1 MKCHQEYIL
10 PNIGDILGP
19 TKSLSATPYKFPK
32 SFARLFQKPRLPFP
46 KRKSQMK
53 FTAITENH
61 LYQKAYR
68 KGQRK
73 SSSTLA
79 VYVLKD
85 KWANLL
91 MKRHPL
97 KKRVNRIGISASKKV
112 GGAVQ
117 RNRAKRCIREAY
129 RQIDREYGVKTGYLI
144 VITPWSRAAEVKMQD
159 VKRDLHSCLVRLDM
173 LTEST
178 SVKNDA
184 AEPKPTATVAETAE
198 S

>member
-1 MKCHQEYIL
+1 
-10 PNIGDILGP
+10 
-19 TKSLSATPYKFPK
+19 
-32 SFARLFQKPRLPFP
+32 
-46 KRKSQMK
+46 MK

-85 KWANLL
+85 KWASLL
-91 MKRHPL
+91 QKRHPL
-97 KKRVNRIGISASKKV
+97 KMRVSRIGISASKKV

-129 RQIDREYGVKTGYLI
+129 RQIDREFGVKTGYLI
-144 VITPWSRAAEVKMQD
+144 VITPWSRAADVKMQV
-159 VKRDLHSCLVRLDM
+159 VKRDLYHCLSKLDM
-173 LTEST
+173 LVNAPQSPVPVPDT
-178 SVKNDA
+178 D
-184 AEPKPTATVAETAE
+184 KPLLP
-198 S
+198 